1 MSNDINLKNVI
12 CVIKKI
18 RRKKPPE
25 NSLNLNIKIMISNEV
40 RQISRGY

>member
-18 RRKKPPE
+18 EEKNTPE
-25 NSLNLNIKIMISNEV
+25 NSLNLNIKIMIK
-40 RQISRGY
+40 